1 MKRKNMISMVTSLAL
16 VGVVAVGGT
25 LALLSEKANDVTN
38 TFTVGQGY
46 DPADIKLSEADVEQ
60 QTDGSYTA
68 LGTTTRGKTS
78 EVGYVLTIGAQDRYS
93 SNKYEN
99 LVNGTT
105 IDKDPIVTIDANTVD
120 SWVVAYIDEVDAAFT
135 GSNFQADNN
144 LWYKVTN
151 TGDNW
156 DVAESSVANTG
167 ITKGYYIYKTVVE
180 KSEAVWNS
188 PALFTELNVTIA
200 EDDTDVTTMNVK
212 AGLVQFVGTE
222 KDATKLDQT
231 EINTVMNAVVSKV
244 N

>member
-25 LALLSEKANDVTN
+25 LALLSQKANDVTN

-46 DPADIKLSEADVEQ
+46 DAADIKLSEADVVQE
-60 QTDGSYTA
+60 TDGSYTG
-68 LGTTTRGKTS
+68 LQETTR
-78 EVGYVLTIGAQDRYS
+78 EDDYVLTIGTQKRFE
-93 SNKYEN
+93 SNKYKN

-120 SWVVAYIDEVDAAFT
+120 SWVVAYIDEVDEAFT
-135 GSNFQADNN
+135 GSQFQDDNN
-144 LWYKVTN
+144 LWYKVTK
-151 TGDNW
+151 TGANW
-156 DVAESSVANTG
+156 DVAASPVANTN
-167 ITKGYYIYKTVVE
+167 IAEGYYIYKTVVE
-180 KSEAVWNS
+180 KSEVVWNS

-200 EDDTDVTTMNVK
+200 EDDSDVTTMNVK

-231 EINTVMNAVVSKV
+231 EINTVMNAAASKV